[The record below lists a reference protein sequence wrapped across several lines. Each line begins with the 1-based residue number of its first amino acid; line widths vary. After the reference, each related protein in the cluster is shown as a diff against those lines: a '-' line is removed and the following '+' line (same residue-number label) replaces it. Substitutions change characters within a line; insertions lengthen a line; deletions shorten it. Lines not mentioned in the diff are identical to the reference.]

1 MNLYIDFVN
10 IGDEEDFFHQLKTKL
25 NLSENLE
32 DTIDMLT
39 AYLSK
44 NVELLHVEFVNM
56 SVEQLDIF
64 DELLMFL
71 EDLEE
76 KYDNFTF
83 AYFLEQY
90 EDEE

>member
-1 MNLYIDFVN
+1 MLFR
-10 IGDEEDFFHQLKTKL
+10 
-25 NLSENLE
+25 S
-32 DTIDMLT
+32 DMLT
-39 AYLSK
+39 DYLSK
-44 NVELLHVEFVNM
+44 NVELLHIEFVNM